1 MSVFDAQAAT
11 SAAPSRGSMRVHLVN
26 CYVGAAADV
35 LAQETGE
42 PVSRG
47 GLQLQQDPYTS
58 EEVTAMV
65 GVSGSL
71 AGSFYLSMSEATAR
85 ALVSKMLG
93 QENET
98 FDELA
103 QSGIAEMAN
112 VIAGAAGVSLAET
125 GMTTDITPPLLLVG
139 AGARLSSVE
148 IQRLVVPLTTVC
160 GQIHVH
166 VALRE
171 SA

>member
-1 MSVFDAQAAT
+1 MSVNDARAVAT
-11 SAAPSRGSMRVHLVN
+11 PAGRGAMRVQLVN

-35 LAQETGE
+35 LGSETGA
-42 PVSRG
+42 PVKRL

-58 EEVTAMV
+58 EEVTAMI

-71 AGSFYLSMSEATAR
+71 AGSFYLSMSEATAL
-85 ALVSKMLG
+85 AIVSKMLG
-93 QENET
+93 QET
-98 FDELA
+98 LVFDELA
-103 QSGIAEMAN
+103 QSGIAELSN
-112 VIAGAAGVSLAET
+112 VVAGTAGVALSDM
-125 GMTTDITPPLLLVG
+125 GFTTNITPPLLLVG

-148 IQRLVVPLTTVC
+148 IQRLVVPLESVC
-160 GQIHVH
+160 GFIHVH

>member
-1 MSVFDAQAAT
+1 
-11 SAAPSRGSMRVHLVN
+11 MRVQLVN

-35 LAQETGE
+35 LATETGGA
-42 PVSRG
+42 VTRH

-58 EEVTAMV
+58 EDVTAML

-71 AGSFYLSMSEATAR
+71 AGSFYLSMSESTAL
-85 ALVSKMLG
+85 AVVSKMLG
-93 QENET
+93 QPQEA

-103 QSGIAEMAN
+103 QSGIAELSN
-112 VIAGAAGVSLAET
+112 VIAGTAGVALSEL
-125 GMTTDITPPLLLVG
+125 GYTTNITPPLLLVG

-148 IQRLVVPLTTVC
+148 IQRLVVPLETGC
-160 GQIHVH
+160 GSIKVH

-171 SA
+171 AS

>member
-1 MSVFDAQAAT
+1 
-11 SAAPSRGSMRVHLVN
+11 MRVQLVN

-35 LAQETGE
+35 LATETGGT
-42 PVSRG
+42 VSRH

-58 EEVTAMV
+58 EDVTAML

-71 AGSFYLSMSEATAR
+71 AGSFYLSMSEATAL
-85 ALVSKMLG
+85 AIVSKMLG
-93 QENET
+93 QPQEA

-103 QSGIAEMAN
+103 QSGIAELSN
-112 VIAGAAGVSLAET
+112 VIAGTAGVALSEL
-125 GMTTDITPPLLLVG
+125 GYTTNITPPLLLVG

-148 IQRLVVPLTTVC
+148 IQRLVVPLETTC
-160 GQIHVH
+160 GSIKVH

-171 SA
+171 AS

>member
-1 MSVFDAQAAT
+1 MSVLDARAA
-11 SAAPSRGSMRVHLVN
+11 AIQPGRGSMRVQLVN

-35 LAQETGE
+35 IASETGS
-42 PVSRG
+42 PVKRL
-47 GLQLQQDPYTS
+47 GLELQQDPYTS
-58 EEVTAMV
+58 EEVTAMI

-71 AGSFYLSMSEATAR
+71 AGSFYLSMSESTAL

-93 QENET
+93 QET
-98 FDELA
+98 TVFDELA
-103 QSGIAEMAN
+103 QSGIAELSN
-112 VIAGAAGVSLAET
+112 VIAGTAGVSLAD
-125 GMTTDITPPLLLVG
+125 MNLRTDITPPLLLVG

-148 IQRLVVPLTTVC
+148 IQRLVVPLESVC
-160 GQIHVH
+160 GAIHIH

>member
-1 MSVFDAQAAT
+1 VSVSEARAAAAQ
-11 SAAPSRGSMRVHLVN
+11 PGRGPMRVQLVN

-35 LAQETGE
+35 LATETGGT
-42 PVSRG
+42 VSRH

-58 EEVTAMV
+58 EDVTAML

-71 AGSFYLSMSEATAR
+71 AGSFYLSMSEATAL
-85 ALVSKMLG
+85 AIVSKMLG
-93 QENET
+93 QPQEA

-103 QSGIAEMAN
+103 QSGIAELSN
-112 VIAGAAGVSLAET
+112 VIAGTAGVALSEL
-125 GMTTDITPPLLLVG
+125 GYTTNITPPLLLVG

-148 IQRLVVPLTTVC
+148 IQRLVVPLETTC
-160 GQIHVH
+160 GSIKVH

-171 SA
+171 AS